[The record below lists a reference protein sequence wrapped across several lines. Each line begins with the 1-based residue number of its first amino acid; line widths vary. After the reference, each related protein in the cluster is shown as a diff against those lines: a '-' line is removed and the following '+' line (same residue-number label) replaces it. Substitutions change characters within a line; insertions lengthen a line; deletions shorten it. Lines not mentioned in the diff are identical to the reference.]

1 MTAPTASVLPIIS
14 GGWNGSFEYQLDSS
28 QTVTNSVFYELH
40 HINGVIQGDHHGIEL
55 RNVNGVTF
63 VFVNTA
69 SNSSS
74 PDQCYRV
81 RAGVTSA
88 ISDNVSIEANDDL
101 YILSSTA
108 NNPVKGVITV
118 TSSMLWTTGS
128 ASEGGGGGGTS
139 TEGSTAPSG
148 STYINS
154 QGQIVF
160 VINASSPSSD
170 GNVVYKIYRRP
181 VGSAFEQAY
190 VVPHTN
196 PFMTKWTIGLNYSL
210 YDLWELRVESSTALV
225 QSGILASYSTVKK
238 VFSNF
243 W

>member
-1 MTAPTASVLPIIS
+1 MGVHTAITNYSTSGSWYGQYTLIPGNGQSTGDTVSEAHYTISAFGGSSTIIKYDFTS
-14 GGWNGSFEYQLDSS
+14 QKWIDSS
-28 QTVTNSVFYELH
+28 TSQPNELAGANSLS
-40 HINGVIQGDHHGIEL
+40 DSMSSLTWSTIETPA
-55 RNVNGVTF
+55 NPEF
-63 VFVNTA
+63 VFIANSGTDSTFYHA
-69 SNSSS
+69 FENPYFSSS
-74 PDQCYRV
+74 
-81 RAGVTSA
+81 S
-88 ISDNVSIEANDDL
+88 
-101 YILSSTA
+101 
-108 NNPVKGVITV
+108 
-118 TSSMLWTTGS
+118 GS
-128 ASEGGGGGGTS
+128 GGGTS

-160 VINASSPSSD
+160 VINSSSPSSD

-181 VGSAFEQAY
+181 IGSALEQAY
-190 VVPHTN
+190 VVPHTSGSS
-196 PFMTKWTIGLNYSL
+196 TEWTIGLNYSL